1 MVNNMKL
8 AVFSDIH
15 GNYQAL
21 KSIIKD
27 IKGKNVDKI
36 IFLGDAVSLGP
47 NSNECLDL
55 LFKENISF
63 ILGNHEIYCI
73 KGIDIDPDNDI
84 NKKKHNEWVTSTIS
98 ETNMSKIKELN
109 LKLEL
114 TIDKKK
120 YTFIHF
126 FLEDNIYP
134 FKHLNIFNSEEYKE
148 IMNNIDSDYIF
159 YGHDHEGRVDY
170 INGKSFYGIGSSGC
184 RKDNTT
190 YYYIIDTKKD
200 KIKKIPLYYD
210 RNSFLKIINNSNYP
224 NIEKIKKDHFG
235 IRKDDY

>member
-1 MVNNMKL
+1 
-8 AVFSDIH
+8 
-15 GNYQAL
+15 
-21 KSIIKD
+21 
-27 IKGKNVDKI
+27 
-36 IFLGDAVSLGP
+36 
-47 NSNECLDL
+47 
-55 LFKENISF
+55 
-63 ILGNHEIYCI
+63 
-73 KGIDIDPDNDI
+73 
-84 NKKKHNEWVTSTIS
+84 
-98 ETNMSKIKELN
+98 MSKIKELN

-159 YGHDHEGRVDY
+159 YGHDHEGRIDY

-224 NIEKIKKDHFG
+224 NIEKIKKDNFG